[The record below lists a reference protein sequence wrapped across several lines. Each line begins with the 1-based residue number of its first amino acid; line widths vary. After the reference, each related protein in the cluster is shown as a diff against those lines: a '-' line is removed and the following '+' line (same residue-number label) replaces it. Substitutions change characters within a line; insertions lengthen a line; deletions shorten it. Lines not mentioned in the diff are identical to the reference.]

1 MRGSDF
7 WRGKL
12 QSERSSSKWKNEI
25 ERKRNESKQSNY
37 RNFQLAKN
45 CEILQQTV
53 SGGIVSLMCCHSR
66 VPKVFYPFEI
76 MADSEKETFK
86 KCVNQRK
93 AEYQQG
99 IRDVDALYF
108 VRKITSS
115 VGSIDGVPPQQQNNS
130 CDSGAAL
137 QYRVSCIDHRWL
149 VFVFVFVNFVMS

>member
-1 MRGSDF
+1 
-7 WRGKL
+7 
-12 QSERSSSKWKNEI
+12 
-25 ERKRNESKQSNY
+25 
-37 RNFQLAKN
+37 
-45 CEILQQTV
+45 
-53 SGGIVSLMCCHSR
+53 
-66 VPKVFYPFEI
+66 